1 MGLCPGMPHISIW
14 PQLGSVWDDSTLE
27 TVRDLKIW
35 RTLMMFGEVN
45 SKLSSKYLFRWPGHF
60 SLTTWT
66 SNTSPEIVQLGQLYM
81 LRISISCVFLIWLL
95 NLLLNSG
102 RLSDITGWCPKSLA
116 KLVQMSLITRDYEII
131 FIVNPTNTTGGTTL
145 HQLMVFQFFPLC
157 VSIQFRWPHVHRRC
171 GLMPPPWCL
180 QICIGASR
188 SGIQS
193 SNFDVF
199 VVGFIIPVA
208 KKDGGLTTHLYIL

>member
-81 LRISISCVFLIWLL
+81 LRISISCFFLIWLL

-145 HQLMVFQFFPLC
+145 HQLMVFQFFFPF
-157 VSIQFRWPHVHRRC
+157 VFPY
-171 GLMPPPWCL
+171 
-180 QICIGASR
+180 
-188 SGIQS
+188 
-193 SNFDVF
+193 NFDGRMCTGGADWCHHHGAYRSVLEHLEAGSNHPILMF
-199 VVGFIIPVA
+199 SLLVLLYQLP
-208 KKDGGLTTHLYIL
+208 KKMGG

>member
-81 LRISISCVFLIWLL
+81 LRISISCFFLIWLL

-145 HQLMVFQFFPLC
+145 HQLMVFQFFSPLC
-157 VSIQFRWPHVHRRC
+157 FHTISMAACAQEVRIDATTMVPTDLYWSISKRDPIIQFWCFRCWFYYTSCQKRW
-171 GLMPPPWCL
+171 G
-180 QICIGASR
+180 
-188 SGIQS
+188 
-193 SNFDVF
+193 
-199 VVGFIIPVA
+199 
-208 KKDGGLTTHLYIL
+208 

>member
-1 MGLCPGMPHISIW
+1 MARPFFTDHMDFQH
-14 PQLGSVWDDSTLE
+14 
-27 TVRDLKIW
+27 
-35 RTLMMFGEVN
+35 
-45 SKLSSKYLFRWPGHF
+45 
-60 SLTTWT
+60 LTWNRPTWT
-66 SNTSPEIVQLGQLYM
+66 AIYAENFHFLF
-81 LRISISCVFLIWLL
+81 FLIWLL